1 MPRVCYPLVI
11 AEDLAELARRERALR
26 GRPTQARVRLLR
38 LLKERRAASLL
49 AAAPLV
55 GYSVRQVNR
64 WWQAYRQGGL
74 AGLLAEPPRPG
85 KRSRLTPEA
94 WAGLEAEMVAGRIG
108 TLAEARHYLHEHWG
122 IVYRSLN
129 GVWWQ
134 LQRRRARPKTG
145 RRRHRRAN
153 PAEQQAY
160 KRRLRRAA
168 PGAAVPAGVGD
179 G

>member
-1 MPRVCYPLVI
+1 
-11 AEDLAELARRERALR
+11 
-26 GRPTQARVRLLR
+26 
-38 LLKERRAASLL
+38 LKEEQAVSLL

-64 WWQAYRQGGL
+64 WWAVYRQGGL
-74 AGLLAEPPRPG
+74 ARLLEEPPRRG
-85 KRSRLTPEA
+85 KRTRLTPEA

-108 TLAEARHYLHEHWG
+108 TLQDARRYLHEQWG

-134 LQRRRARPKTG
+134 LHRRRAKPKTG

-153 PAEQQAY
+153 TAEQQAY
-160 KRRLRRAA
+160 KRQLRGAA
-168 PGAAVPAGVGD
+168 PGAVL
-179 G
+179 

>member
-1 MPRVCYPLVI
+1 MPRVRYPVVI
-11 AEDLAELARRERALR
+11 QEDVAELARRERALR

-38 LLKERRAASLL
+38 LLKEERAPSLL
-49 AAAPLV
+49 AAAPLL

-64 WWQAYRQGGL
+64 WWDAYRAGGL
-74 AGLLAEPPRPG
+74 ARLLEQRPRPG
-85 KRSRLTPEA
+85 KRSRLTVEA

-108 TLAEARHYLHEHWG
+108 TLLAAQRYLQEHWG
-122 IVYRSLN
+122 IAYRSLN

-134 LQRRRARPKTG
+134 LHRRRARPKTG

-153 PAEQQAY
+153 AAEQEAY

-168 PGAAVPAGVGD
+168 PGPALRPSLGD

>member
-1 MPRVCYPLVI
+1 MPHVRYPMVI
-11 AEDLAELARRERALR
+11 QEDVAELARQERALR

-38 LLKERRAASLL
+38 LLKEGRAQSLL

-64 WWQAYRQGGL
+64 WWDVYRQGGL
-74 AGLLAEPPRPG
+74 ARLLEQPPRSG
-85 KRSRLTPEA
+85 KRSRLTAEA

-108 TLAEARHYLHEHWG
+108 TLQEARHYLHEQWR
-122 IVYRSLN
+122 IVYQSLN

-134 LQRRRARPKTG
+134 LHRRRAKPKTG

-153 PAEQQAY
+153 PAEQEAY
-160 KRRLRRAA
+160 KRRFCRAA
-168 PGAAVPAGVGD
+168 PGAAVRPGVGD